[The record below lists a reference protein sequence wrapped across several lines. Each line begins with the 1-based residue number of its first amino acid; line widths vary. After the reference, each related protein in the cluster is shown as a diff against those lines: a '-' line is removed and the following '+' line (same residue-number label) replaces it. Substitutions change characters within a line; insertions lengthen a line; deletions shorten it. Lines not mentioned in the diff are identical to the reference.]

1 MALGLP
7 GLQAPLQPLGAAGL
21 QQPGIRAGAEQR
33 LIPLLGG
40 PRQQAGLGGT
50 TALGELHGCREEGI
64 SAGDPLEAVAAALQ
78 LVHRQGLQRQAGEQQ
93 QGGAAEG
100 QRQHKATA
108 TGRASSTKSSGQR
121 HGSGERQCFRAFPGG
136 SSTLRAMAA
145 PLNDQPDRLLIVD
158 DDPELLKLLIDTLQ
172 QAGHQCTP
180 AADGQQALLHLR
192 QREFELVLLDW
203 TLPDL
208 EGVEVLRRMR
218 RTALN
223 TPVLM
228 LTARDSLEER
238 IAALDAGADD
248 YLTKPFELQELNARV
263 RAQLRRRRY
272 EADARRPA
280 DLTLGDLS
288 IDLFSRSV
296 CRGDRE
302 VNLSQREFEL
312 LCFLVQEPECVHSRQ
327 AILEGVWGSPF
338 VGDPNTLDVYMG
350 YLRRKIEEPGQPQ
363 LLHTVRGVGFMARNG
378 DANV

>member
-1 MALGLP
+1 MSD
-7 GLQAPLQPLGAAGL
+7 APA
-21 QQPGIRAGAEQR
+21 
-33 LIPLLGG
+33 
-40 PRQQAGLGGT
+40 
-50 TALGELHGCREEGI
+50 
-64 SAGDPLEAVAAALQ
+64 
-78 LVHRQGLQRQAGEQQ
+78 
-93 QGGAAEG
+93 
-100 QRQHKATA
+100 
-108 TGRASSTKSSGQR
+108 
-121 HGSGERQCFRAFPGG
+121 
-136 SSTLRAMAA
+136 
-145 PLNDQPDRLLIVD
+145 RLLIVD
-158 DDPELLKLLIDTLQ
+158 DDPELLTFLVDELSA
-172 QAGHQCTP
+172 AGYHCTGCSN
-180 AADGQQALLHLR
+180 GQDALLRLR
-192 QREFELVLLDW
+192 QETFQLVLLDW

-238 IAALDAGADD
+238 IVALDAGADD

-288 IDLFSRSV
+288 IDLFSRSM

-302 VNLSQREFEL
+302 VSLSQREFEL

-327 AILEGVWGSPF
+327 AILEGVWGRPF
-338 VGDPNTLDVYMG
+338 VGAPNTLDVYMG